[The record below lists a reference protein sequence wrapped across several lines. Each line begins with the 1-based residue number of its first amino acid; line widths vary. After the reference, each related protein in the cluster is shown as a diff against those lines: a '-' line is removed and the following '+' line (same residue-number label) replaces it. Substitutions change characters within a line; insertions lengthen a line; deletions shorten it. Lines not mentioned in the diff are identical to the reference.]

1 MFQAHQ
7 LSTPSFV
14 ANDFEDCDMMDAQME
29 KIFIRQELNSSCFFD
44 RNFDPLQKSGIH
56 PVMISTIVAMEKG
69 MKSVLA
75 SHCHES
81 PVCVEMA
88 LSRIDSV
95 LFAILSDNAFFESVR
110 EVSCALTIDVDVA
123 LNLCLSN
130 PADPIGAKQKL
141 DQGWGFANH
150 MRSTDRGCQNEDA
163 RPLFDLDRLEEMF
176 QITTFSFADQPRL
189 RAA

>member
-7 LSTPSFV
+7 LFTPSFV
-14 ANDFEDCDMMDAQME
+14 ANNLEDCDMMDLQME
-29 KIFIRQELNSSCFFD
+29 EIFIRQELNSSCFFD
-44 RNFDPLQKSGIH
+44 RNSDHIQKSGIH
-56 PVMISTIVAMEKG
+56 PFMVSTISAMESA
-69 MKSVLA
+69 MKSVLV
-75 SHCHES
+75 SHCHEN
-81 PVCVEMA
+81 PVCVELA
-88 LSRIDSV
+88 FSRIDNV
-95 LFAILSDNAFFESVR
+95 LFAALGDNTFVESVR